1 MAKNTIAARKGKGKE
16 EIRGKL
22 TQHEIAL
29 IVEMLESGMSLLQ
42 MAERLER

>member
-1 MAKNTIAARKGKGKE
+1 MAQNTIAAGKGKGKE

-29 IVEMLESGMSLLQ
+29 IAEMLESGMSLRQ
-42 MAERLER
+42 VAARFA

>member
-1 MAKNTIAARKGKGKE
+1 MAQKTIAAGKGKGKE

-29 IVEMLESGMSLLQ
+29 IVEMLESGMSLRQ
-42 MAERLER
+42 VAGRLA